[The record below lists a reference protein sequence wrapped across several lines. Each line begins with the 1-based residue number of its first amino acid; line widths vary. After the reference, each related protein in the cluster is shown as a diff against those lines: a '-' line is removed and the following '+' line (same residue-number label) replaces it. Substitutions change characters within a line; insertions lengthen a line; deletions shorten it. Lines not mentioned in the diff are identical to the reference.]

1 MNNKNW
7 YTTRDD
13 EGPNVRQLAE
23 IKDDL
28 CKWNNWKSQRP
39 NVTVNLQ
46 HADLRGADLI
56 GAELSG
62 ALLYKADLS
71 GAKLTGAN
79 LEGADLSE
87 ANLTGSGFNRAKLR
101 NAKLRRTKLSG
112 ANLSLADLHGA
123 NLFQAEMQDAYLRGA
138 DLTGTDLRGA
148 DMSNADVT
156 GVKFDLRAMRKKC
169 LGVKGSESVHGNALF
184 KRAVADQDYID
195 ALEAHWQGSWRRW
208 LFRAWGLIDYGRSI
222 WAVVFIAMGLM
233 TLFGIIYTV
242 LPGTVGLAC
251 DIKKDGCMLHGCF
264 TPFYFSIVTFTTLG
278 FGDISAKTTLGEVL
292 VTIEVLFG
300 YTSLGLLLSVLG
312 DKVARRS

>member
-1 MNNKNW
+1 
-7 YTTRDD
+7 
-13 EGPNVRQLAE
+13 
-23 IKDDL
+23 
-28 CKWNNWKSQRP
+28 
-39 NVTVNLQ
+39 
-46 HADLRGADLI
+46 
-56 GAELSG
+56 
-62 ALLYKADLS
+62 
-71 GAKLTGAN
+71 
-79 LEGADLSE
+79 
-87 ANLTGSGFNRAKLR
+87 
-101 NAKLRRTKLSG
+101 
-112 ANLSLADLHGA
+112 
-123 NLFQAEMQDAYLRGA
+123 MQDAYLRGA